1 MNHNFLVFTNGVPV
15 GIHAHKTPI
24 FENFY
29 VYTPP
34 ERDEPYFFKSGD
46 NTEAIYAILF
56 KMTEQDR
63 SNTQNYSPY
72 SDRVPQRLK
81 PTIAVL
87 DMIFANPSDDYS
99 ALFHKVHTLLVD
111 DILLVTECGV
121 RGRTALSFKDSAFK
135 GNAVIAMHGDIPATQ
150 LFMNIVK
157 TNIDS
162 NRQSQTKAFDNACKT
177 GIFGDYY
184 NAITPRWWTKAHE
197 KYGTEVTR
205 RLPKNTD

>member
-15 GIHAHKTPI
+15 GIHAHKNPI

-34 ERDEPYFFKSGD
+34 ARDEPYFFKAGD
-46 NTEAIYAILF
+46 NKEAIYAVLF

-63 SNTQNYSPY
+63 SNTQNYSAY
-72 SDRVPQRLK
+72 GDRVPQRLK

-99 ALFHKVHTLLVD
+99 QLFAKVYTLLVD
-111 DILLVTECGV
+111 DILLVTERGV
-121 RGRTALSFKDSAFK
+121 RGRTSLSFKDSAYK
-135 GNAVIAMHGDIPATQ
+135 DNAVIALQEDVPATQ
-150 LFMNIVK
+150 LFMNIVN
-157 TNIDS
+157 TNLAN
-162 NRQSQTKAFDNACKT
+162 NRQSQSEAFDNACKT

-184 NAITPRWWTKAHE
+184 NAVTPRWWTKAFE
-197 KYGTEVTR
+197 QYGTDATR
-205 RLPKNTD
+205 SVSKATD